1 MKKVMTFVL
10 CAVLGSFALTGCS
23 ESSEPFAQKEYTAEG
38 EQIREIHID
47 VRDRKITVSPSE
59 DSLVHI
65 GYSENNKEYYDISVS
80 EDQVLTMTAESDKEW
95 TDFIGTKP
103 AAEDREIALQIPD
116 ALLAYLKLSTTNE
129 DIILEN
135 LQVKENISLDSNGGN
150 IIFEKADVGNT
161 LELTAKNGNISGT
174 VAGSYDDFAI
184 SSAIKK
190 GESNLPENKDGGE
203 KTLQVSCNNGD
214 ISVDFQN

>member
-1 MKKVMTFVL
+1 MKKVMMFVL

-47 VRDRKITVSPSE
+47 VRDRKINVSPSE

-80 EDQVLTMTAESDKEW
+80 EDQVLTMTAENDKEW

-116 ALLAYLKLSTTNE
+116 ALLASLELSTTNE

-150 IIFEKADVGNT
+150 ITFEKADVGNT